1 MGERFIADDG
11 THLSEL
17 NQVPNNLSENG
28 NKNVRRVFSLL
39 NPDPRG

>member
-11 THLSEL
+11 TQPNDL
-17 NQVPNNLSENG
+17 NQVPNNLADRG

-39 NPDPRG
+39 KHHSFG

>member
-11 THLSEL
+11 TQPSDL
-17 NQVPNNLSENG
+17 NQVPNNLADYG

-39 NPDPRG
+39 NHDSSG